1 MGEQHH
7 RRRRLAA
14 QAMDGAGLVIIAAGV
29 SWVNY
34 PARDGSRFQRAVNRD
49 IVSDFFCHGHSI
61 DHCGRSIS
69 REIPQPPEPIWRAQ

>member
-14 QAMDGAGLVIIAAGV
+14 QAIDGAGLVIIAAGV

-34 PARDGSRFQRAVNRD
+34 PGA
-49 IVSDFFCHGHSI
+49 
-61 DHCGRSIS
+61 
-69 REIPQPPEPIWRAQ
+69 